1 MDTDELTEKTYNA
14 ILVEAEK
21 FHHDLTLRFGLLSYE
36 CSGETEFIKKS
47 EALVYTIKKYNKV
60 EISDMFFGNP
70 PSVIE
75 LRKALDKILSN
86 ILTLKDK

>member
-1 MDTDELTEKTYNA
+1 MDTDDLSTKTYNA
-14 ILVEAEK
+14 ILREAEK

-47 EALVYTIKKYNKV
+47 EALIYTIKKYNKV